1 MGYVDLMIALLF
13 FVLSNFGAYVVYDKI
28 GITQVPPCLLSI
40 GFQVAIV
47 VLLMPLTGV
56 LPFVSE
62 FIVAEIILIAVNR
75 VLLYLT
81 GTSI

>member
-13 FVLSNFGAYVVYDKI
+13 FILGNFVAYVVYNKL
-28 GITQVPPCLLSI
+28 GINQIPPCLISI
-40 GFQVAIV
+40 GIQVAII
-47 VLLMPLTGV
+47 VLLMPYTGV

-81 GTSI
+81 GKSI